1 MGLDPEELRRN
12 REARAAQRRQREME
26 QKKMIIKLVIAAA
39 VILLAGL
46 VIFIVSKTGGE
57 QPEGQ
62 MEVQQT
68 EAVQTLP
75 TETEGTPTEAT
86 SRWDADATTVI
97 HIKAAGD
104 LNITDAVVA
113 SGASAMGYDYTKA
126 FMDVAPLLSDADL
139 TMLNFEGN
147 IAGAPYGTASVS
159 APQELLQALRNAG
172 VDILQTANS
181 CAVNNGLRG
190 LTSTISAIRAAGM
203 EPVGTYATPRE
214 YQNSKGYIICNVQ
227 GIKVAIVAFT
237 KGVGSRGMPT
247 GNEDCVNLL
256 YEDYATTY
264 KKVNTEKI
272 NAILKAAE
280 AEDPD
285 ITIALLHWGSE
296 DNDSISKTQ
305 KSIVSLMQKRG
316 VDIIIG
322 SHPHLLQQIDYDE
335 ESGKLVA
342 YSLGD
347 FYGDG
352 VKGGTNYS
360 IILDIEITMD
370 NTNRDTRVTNF
381 SITPIYTLKEN
392 ECDSQRRVVRIHEAM
407 FAYESNYLDRIT
419 ADCYA
424 SMKNALDRIEKRIT
438 PPVVEED

>member
-1 MGLDPEELRRN
+1 MALDPEELRRN
-12 REARAAQRRQREME
+12 REARAAQRRQQEME
-26 QKKMIIKLVIAAA
+26 QRKLITRLLIAAI
-39 VILLAGL
+39 VIILCGA

-57 QPEGQ
+57 KPDVQ
-62 MEVQQT
+62 MEVQPT
-68 EAVQTLP
+68 ETVETLP
-75 TETEGTPTEAT
+75 TEPAEDPTETT
-86 SRWDADATTVI
+86 SRWDANATTVI

-104 LNITDAVVA
+104 LNITDSVVA

-126 FMDVAPLLSDADL
+126 FMDVAPLLSNADL
-139 TMLNFEGN
+139 TMMNFEGN

-159 APQELLQALRNAG
+159 APQELLQALRTAG

-190 LTSTISAIRAAGM
+190 LTSTLSAVRAAGM

-214 YQNSKGYIICNVQ
+214 YENSKGYIICNVQ

-264 KKVNTEKI
+264 KKVNTDKI
-272 NAILKAAE
+272 NAVLKAAE

-322 SHPHLLQQIDYDE
+322 THPHLLQQIDYDPE
-335 ESGKLVA
+335 TGNLVA

-352 VKGGTNYS
+352 TKGGTNYS

-370 NTNRDTRVTNF
+370 NTNRKTRVTNY

-407 FAYESNYLDRIT
+407 YAYESNYLDRIT
-419 ADCYA
+419 AECYA